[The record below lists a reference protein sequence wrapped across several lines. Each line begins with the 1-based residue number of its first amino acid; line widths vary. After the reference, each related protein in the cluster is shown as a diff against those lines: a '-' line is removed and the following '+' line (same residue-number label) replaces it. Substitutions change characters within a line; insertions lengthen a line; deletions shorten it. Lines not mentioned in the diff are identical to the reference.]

1 MPMIYNV
8 GALAMCNAIV
18 DLIDGGSGA
27 GTIQIRTGSAPANCE
42 ASNTGTLLA
51 TLTFSDPAFGNAADI
66 NPGARATASAITSDT
81 SIDADGTAVHFRI
94 FDSNAVCII
103 QGSVGTSGSDIN
115 FNSVSFVTG
124 AECAITS
131 LTVTVPES

>member
-1 MPMIYNV
+1 MPMIYNT

-18 DLIDGGSGA
+18 DLIDGGAGA

-42 ASNTGTLLA
+42 TANSGTLLA

-66 NPGARATASAITSDT
+66 NPGARATASSITADSA
-81 SIDADGTAVHFRI
+81 IDADGTAAHFRI
-94 FDSNAVCII
+94 FDSNSVCIM

-115 FNSVSFVTG
+115 FNAVAFVTG
-124 AECAITS
+124 AECQITS